1 MKNPA
6 CGISKIDQLNSLY
19 LGLNGS
25 LPEFQKIE
33 VRQAIKWAID
43 YDAIADN
50 ITPNVWGVWQTFL
63 PKGTPGSIPDRPFK
77 KDVAKAQAL
86 LAAAGYPD
94 GFDIVLDYRRS
105 DIAAAV
111 QHDLAT
117 VRHPAQLLA
126 GETKQVTTKIVFLL
140 QSAQVWTTRKGCPDP
155 AWPDAGLHQLR
166 GHHEGLPQNR
176 LNSLCST
183 PGPPTAFDS
192 S

>member
-105 DIAAAV
+105 PTSPPRSSTISRRFGIRRSCSPARPSRSPRRSCSCCRAPRYGRPARG
-111 QHDLAT
+111 
-117 VRHPAQLLA
+117 VRIQL
-126 GETKQVTTKIVFLL
+126 
-140 QSAQVWTTRKGCPDP
+140 
-155 AWPDAGLHQLR
+155 GLMPELR

>member
-1 MKNPA
+1 VKNPA

-105 DIAAAV
+105 DNRRRGPARSRDGSASGAAARRRD
-111 QHDLAT
+111 QA
-117 VRHPAQLLA
+117 
-126 GETKQVTTKIVFLL
+126 
-140 QSAQVWTTRKGCPDP
+140 
-155 AWPDAGLHQLR
+155 
-166 GHHEGLPQNR
+166 GHHEDRVPAAERPGMDDPQGVSGS
-176 LNSLCST
+176 SL
-183 PGPPTAFDS
+183 A
-192 S
+192 

>member
-1 MKNPA
+1 VKNPA

-25 LPEFQKIE
+25 LPQFQKIE

-63 PKGTPGSIPDRPFK
+63 PKGSPGSIPDRPFK

-94 GFDIVLDYRRS
+94 GFDIVLDYRRPPTS
-105 DIAAAV
+105 PPLSSTISRRSASGAAARRRD
-111 QHDLAT
+111 QA
-117 VRHPAQLLA
+117 
-126 GETKQVTTKIVFLL
+126 
-140 QSAQVWTTRKGCPDP
+140 
-155 AWPDAGLHQLR
+155 
-166 GHHEGLPQNR
+166 GHHEDRVPAAERPGMDDPQGVSGS
-176 LNSLCST
+176 SL
-183 PGPPTAFDS
+183 A
-192 S
+192 

>member
-1 MKNPA
+1 VKNPA

-25 LPEFQKIE
+25 LPQFQKIE

-63 PKGTPGSIPDRPFK
+63 PKGSPGSIPDRPFK
-77 KDVAKAQAL
+77 KDLAKAKAL

-105 DIAAAV
+105 PTSPPRSSTISRRSASGAAARRRD
-111 QHDLAT
+111 QA
-117 VRHPAQLLA
+117 
-126 GETKQVTTKIVFLL
+126 
-140 QSAQVWTTRKGCPDP
+140 
-155 AWPDAGLHQLR
+155 
-166 GHHEGLPQNR
+166 GHHEDRVPAAERPGMDDPQGVSGS
-176 LNSLCST
+176 SL
-183 PGPPTAFDS
+183 A
-192 S
+192 